1 MTININDLLP
11 LFRETLEDDS
21 IRLEP
26 AFTAS
31 DVPGWDSLNHI
42 YLVVAIEKR
51 FSIKFTTMEIQGWKC
66 VGDIVD
72 DINRKLLTR

>member
-11 LFRETLEDDS
+11 IFRETLEDDS
-21 IRLEP
+21 IILEP
-26 AFTAS
+26 TYTAS
-31 DVPGWDSLNHI
+31 NVPGWDSLNHI

-51 FSIKFTTMEIQGWKC
+51 FKIKFTTMEIQGWKC
-66 VGDIVD
+66 VGDIID